1 MASYVVVLDANV
13 LYGTCT
19 GSRSRISSRR
29 WPPAGCSSLMVRALP
44 SEALP
49 GCQPSSPPGR
59 GNCIGTPVAS
69 DVRIGAVELELLDAV
84 GGPDLEAGL
93 DGAQPESEAG

>member
-1 MASYVVVLDANV
+1 MAVYLADKSAL
-13 LYGTCT
+13 T
-19 GSRSRISSRR
+19 RR
-29 WPPAGCSSLMVRALP
+29 DTAPRVRDIVEPLLLADRMVRALP

-69 DVRIGAVELELLDAV
+69 DVRIGAVDLEVLDAV
-84 GGPDLEAGL
+84 GGPDL
-93 DGAQPESEAG
+93 